1 MKTAKQ
7 ILTWLAMP
15 VFLFSFILLIS
26 VVYQR
31 VSGKPVPTLFGCGMA
46 AVKTGSMEPAIPAGS
61 LIVIQEQDSYQP
73 GDVVTYEG
81 SGLPSVTHRVI
92 SISNGIVTAK
102 GDANNTEDPPFPADR
117 IIGKVRYVI
126 PALGSILLMLQE
138 PAAQICLLLS
148 ILLINAVPLILR
160 RKEKVNT

>member
-81 SGLPSVTHRVI
+81 SGHIFLFDEGERTYKDI
-92 SISNGIVTAK
+92 
-102 GDANNTEDPPFPADR
+102 
-117 IIGKVRYVI
+117 
-126 PALGSILLMLQE
+126 
-138 PAAQICLLLS
+138 AQWL
-148 ILLINAVPLILR
+148 VG
-160 RKEKVNT
+160 